1 MANGSCARRS
11 GRLANFKKRIGNAV
25 SNIRL
30 ISRLDIKSPNLIK
43 GIHLEGLR
51 KIGDPQT
58 FAQNYYA
65 AGADEIIYMD
75 IVASLYNRNSL
86 SELVRRTAEQVFVP
100 ITVGGGLRSLDD
112 VEDAL
117 RSGADKVA
125 INTAAAMRPELIGE
139 VAKRFGSQCMVLSI
153 EAKRT
158 APGRWEAYTDNGR
171 EHTGREVVTWA
182 KQAVE
187 LGAGEILLTSV
198 DQEGTR
204 RGFDIEL
211 TRAVSDAVSVP
222 VIASGGMGSMEHLVD
237 VVKNG
242 HADAVAMADVLHYK
256 RMSLPEIRE
265 SARQADIKVRIS

>member
-1 MANGSCARRS
+1 M
-11 GRLANFKKRIGNAV
+11 